1 MIGKNEKKK
10 YIFPHFALIIVP
22 ITSQLKLSWSLEKFI
37 FKFWNCHIKKS
48 STLIIESGFQL
59 VLIGDNLV
67 TSDIS
72 WKYFLWTY
80 LALLMTSHLH
90 HEAPVLHLLI
100 IYGFMCFAISLSQLL
115 ISTNQIFLSD
125 PVKIS
130 SLAKLSSMNIK

>member
-1 MIGKNEKKK
+1 MIGKKGKEK

-67 TSDIS
+67 TSDIFR
-72 WKYFLWTY
+72 KYFLWTY
-80 LALLMTSHLH
+80 LGLLMTSHLH
-90 HEAPVLHLLI
+90 HEASV
-100 IYGFMCFAISLSQLL
+100 
-115 ISTNQIFLSD
+115 
-125 PVKIS
+125 
-130 SLAKLSSMNIK
+130 LSSSSKNLRFYVFCYFTISASNQHKSNIFIRPCKNL